1 MALVAGLSASLLS
14 GCTTDVGSEAV
25 QAQTPAP
32 GDQSP
37 TPTPV
42 STPADTEQPAAPE
55 IDLAHPA
62 SWLISADG
70 IGPVL
75 YGGSISDVR
84 PSMSVFAEIP
94 SDWCSAA
101 RFRSEENGLALLT
114 MLGEDGSTIEGLF
127 VSGWGSAQAAQAN
140 SPHTAEGIGLG
151 SSLSDLLSAYPT
163 ITMSRERAT
172 EPPTLYYAFQN
183 DNDSYL
189 VFAVY
194 EDVVS
199 AIAVHDEPWLMSEY
213 CA

>member
-1 MALVAGLSASLLS
+1 
-14 GCTTDVGSEAV
+14 
-25 QAQTPAP
+25 
-32 GDQSP
+32 
-37 TPTPV
+37 
-42 STPADTEQPAAPE
+42 
-55 IDLAHPA
+55 
-62 SWLISADG
+62 
-70 IGPVL
+70 
-75 YGGSISDVR
+75 
-84 PSMSVFAEIP
+84 MSVFAEIP

-101 RFRSEENGLALLT
+101 RFRSEEKGLALLT

-199 AIAVHDEPWLMSEY
+199 AIAVHNEPWLMSEY